1 MRSIEITAPVRRLP
15 VVVKGCPHC
24 QATNGTLY
32 IDHVISATGIL
43 GLEILKTHSTRALV
57 YCDSCHKYVKKK
69 YWPTALLTQARAE
82 QATVG
87 LTFIQR
93 YGAWLL
99 IIAVIAG
106 LAVYFKL
113 K

>member
-1 MRSIEITAPVRRLP
+1 MRSIETTEPVKHLP
-15 VVVKGCPHC
+15 VIIKGCPHC

-32 IDHVISATGIL
+32 IDHIISGTGIL
-43 GLEILKTHSTRALV
+43 GWQILKTHSTRARV
-57 YCDSCHKYVKKK
+57 YCSSCSKYVKKK
-69 YWPTALLTQARAE
+69 YWPAALLTQAQAE
-82 QATVG
+82 RTAVG

-106 LAVYFKL
+106 LVIYFK
-113 K
+113 